1 MSKETLPVL
10 IDAISE
16 AYDNPSLRAANGATH
31 CDAAV
36 GYVLAKFGVKK
47 YLGDAWTAD
56 SIIDDLAKNPI
67 FKPVNGSKDAQRL
80 ANKGDVVIAGLKADP
95 HGHVAVV
102 RPGIAEWSNSWRRL
116 APKGMSIGPEAA
128 TFIGKKLS
136 WAFAKEPQ
144 YFLLR
149 ETDDVG

>member
-1 MSKETLPVL
+1 MSKATLPVL

-16 AYDNPSLRAANGATH
+16 VYDNTDLRAKDGVTH

-36 GYVLAKFGVKK
+36 GYILAKFGVKK
-47 YLGDAWTAD
+47 YLPD
-56 SIIDDLAKNPI
+56 SWMANTIIDDLAKNPI

-80 ANKGDVVIAGLKADP
+80 ANKGAVVIAGLKADP

-102 RPGIAEWSNSWRRL
+102 RPGVAEWSNSWRRL
-116 APKGMSIGPEAA
+116 APKGMSIGSEAA

-136 WAFAKEPQ
+136 WAFPKEPQ

>member
-16 AYDNPSLRAANGATH
+16 AYDNPEMRSANGKTH

-36 GYVLAKFGVKK
+36 GYIMAKFGVKK
-47 YLGDAWTAD
+47 YLPDEWTAN
-56 SIIDDLAKNPI
+56 SIIDDLRKNPV
-67 FKPVNGSKDAQRL
+67 FKTVNGSKDAQRL
-80 ANKGDVVIAGLKADP
+80 ANKGSLVVAGIQEDP
-95 HGHVAVV
+95 HGHLAVV

-116 APKGMSIGPEAA
+116 APKGMSIGNDAA

-136 WAFAKEPQ
+136 WAFKKEPE